1 MMEQLNTAAPVV
13 SANPLTALLARGVD
27 AAAGALRAISRSRV
41 ATVAAIVVVIGG
53 VFALGLQETGRGDT
67 RVYDTEISRISASMG
82 GRYVRITGRLDAA
95 KPYQTR
101 LNLGPIELRGGEW
114 VSLVALDGPDK
125 VWVTRDTLPAG
136 ARGDLTLVGR
146 LTLGDGQEPPIY
158 LEVTNPPDI
167 ATRDR
172 LAGLGGAAALAVIAG
187 YLVTALARR
196 ADFAPRLPGFAA
208 AAMPNAP
215 AFVWFGDVVPGSP
228 DSGLRNAPVRIALS
242 RREAR
247 ISGEG
252 WDTAIRRA
260 FAVSPRTIA
269 TRFGALPGLRI
280 LFEDERGLTRRAVLA
295 MPNAATRDQMI
306 TALNFVGR

>member
-1 MMEQLNTAAPVV
+1 MGQFNTAAPAV
-13 SANPLTALLARGVD
+13 SANSFAALLARGVD

-41 ATVAAIVVVIGG
+41 ATGAAIAVVIGG

-82 GRYVRITGRLDAA
+82 GRYVRVTGRLDTS

-114 VSLVALDGPDK
+114 VSLIGLDGPDR
-125 VWVTRDTLPAG
+125 VWVTRATLPAS
-136 ARGDLTLVGR
+136 ASGDLTLVGR
-146 LTLGDGQEPPIY
+146 LTLGGGQEPPIY

-167 ATRDR
+167 AARDR
-172 LAGLGGAAALAVIAG
+172 LAALGGAAALAVVAG

-208 AAMPNAP
+208 AALPTAP
-215 AFVWFGDVVPGSP
+215 AFVWFGDVVPGSS
-228 DSGLRNAPVRIALS
+228 DSGLRNAPVQIALL

-252 WDTAIRRA
+252 WDTAVRRA
-260 FAVSPRTIA
+260 YAVSPRTVA
-269 TRFGALPGLRI
+269 TRYGALPGLQI
-280 LFEDERGLTRRAVLA
+280 FFEDERGLSRRAVLA
-295 MPNAATRDQMI
+295 LPNATARDQLI
-306 TALNFVGR
+306 TALNYVGR